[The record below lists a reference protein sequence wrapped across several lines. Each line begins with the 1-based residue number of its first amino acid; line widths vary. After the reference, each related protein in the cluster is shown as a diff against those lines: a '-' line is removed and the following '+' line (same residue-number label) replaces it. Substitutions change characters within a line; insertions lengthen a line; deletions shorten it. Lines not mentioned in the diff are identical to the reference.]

1 MLNNLHGALH
11 LILAF
16 HLSISLGR
24 LLCSVG
30 DAKPLVILSQ
40 KINFSFLIKFLNPLR
55 VIFRSQNPL
64 IPHQIHSTI
73 HKYTKKNQKKQKSS
87 HHLQLPKGVY
97 TCVCNGLDISQRQTL
112 FHQRNFFGILCLVRL
127 L

>member
-40 KINFSFLIKFLNPLR
+40 KIIFSCLIKFLNPLR
-55 VIFRSQNPL
+55 VILDVEIL
-64 IPHQIHSTI
+64 IIP
-73 HKYTKKNQKKQKSS
+73 
-87 HHLQLPKGVY
+87 
-97 TCVCNGLDISQRQTL
+97 
-112 FHQRNFFGILCLVRL
+112 
-127 L
+127 